1 MGYGKDVRVKDIL
14 ADAAARGIV
23 ARYVPEIANSPMFEH
38 IGFVPFR
45 ALVERGSTAPP
56 DPDRLEKMWHE
67 LGLLEGSPRLPAE
80 APFITPALDYE
91 PADVPRG
98 SAWISPVGPAEQWGI
113 TELVID
119 GPSHG
124 NPFTDVE
131 LSAQFTRAAFTRAAF
146 TSEAAAPI
154 TAGGFYDGDGTYRIR
169 FQAPSAGAWSYV
181 TTSTARSMDG
191 LRGAFEVKPPGPG
204 NHGQVE
210 VADRFHFAYR
220 DGTRFLPI
228 GTTAYAWTHQGAAL
242 EEQTLATLAGSPF
255 RKLRMCVFPKSYL
268 FNTNDP
274 ARYPFARDGDGD
286 WDFTRFDVEFFR
298 HLERR
303 IGQLA
308 ELGIETDLILFH
320 PYDRWGFAEMPA
332 TADDRYVR
340 YLVRRLGAHRS
351 VWWAMANEYDLLPQK
366 TTADWERLAEVVR
379 ANDHAGHLTS
389 IHNCHGFYDHARP
402 WITHCSIQRVDVYR
416 TAENTD
422 EWRQAYGKP
431 VVIDECGYEGD
442 LDQGWGNISG
452 RELVRRFW
460 EGAVRGGYTG
470 HGETYLN
477 EREELW
483 WSKGG
488 ALTGESPERIRF
500 LLEITAAAPGG
511 VLDRLPSDWDVRWG
525 GSEGYRIAYFGFGR
539 PRYRD
544 ITTPP
549 DTRWLVD
556 VIDTWNMTTERQPG
570 IFTGTFRIEL
580 PAREFMAIRLIAVT
594 DD

>member
-1 MGYGKDVRVKDIL
+1 VGYGKDVRIKDVL
-14 ADAAARGIV
+14 SDAAARGIV
-23 ARYVPEIANSPMFEH
+23 ARYVPELTNSPMFEH
-38 IGFVPFR
+38 IGFVALR
-45 ALVERGSTAPP
+45 AAVERGSTAAP

-67 LGLLEGSPRLPAE
+67 LGLLEGRPRLPAE
-80 APFITPALDYE
+80 APFIGPALDYE
-91 PADVPRG
+91 PAGVPRG
-98 SAWISPVGPAEQWGI
+98 SARISPVPPAEQWGI
-113 TELVID
+113 TELTIE

-131 LSAQFTRAAFTRAAF
+131 LSAEF
-146 TSEAAAPI
+146 TSKGSRPV

-169 FQAPSAGAWSYV
+169 FQPPGAGTWAYV
-181 TTSTARSMDG
+181 TTSTARSLDG
-191 LRGAFEVKPPGPG
+191 LRGTVDVRPPGPG
-204 NHGQVE
+204 NHGPVE

-228 GTTAYAWTHQGAAL
+228 GTTAYAWTHQSAAL

-268 FNTNDP
+268 FNTNEP
-274 ARYPFARDGDGD
+274 ARYPFARDSDGD

-308 ELGIETDLILFH
+308 GLGIETDLILFH

-351 VWWAMANEYDLLPQK
+351 VWWAMANEYDLLPHK
-366 TTADWERLAEVVR
+366 TTQDWERLAQVVR

-402 WITHCSIQRVDVYR
+402 WITHCSVQRIDVYR
-416 TAENTD
+416 TAENTGQ
-422 EWRQAYGKP
+422 WRQAYGKP

-470 HGETYLN
+470 HSETYLN

-488 ALTGESPERIRF
+488 ALTGDAPERIRF
-500 LLEITAAAPGG
+500 LLEITADAPGG
-511 VLDRLPSDWDVRWG
+511 VLEPLPSDWDVRWG
-525 GSEGYRIAYFGFGR
+525 GAEDYRIAYFGFGR

-549 DTRWLVD
+549 ESRWLVD

-570 IFTGTFRIEL
+570 VFTGTFRIDL
-580 PAREFMAIRLIAVT
+580 PAREFMAVRLIAVT

>member
-1 MGYGKDVRVKDIL
+1 MDSLGYGKDVRVKDIL
-14 ADAAARGIV
+14 SDAAARGIV
-23 ARYVPEIANSPMFEH
+23 ARYVPEVTNSPMFEH
-38 IGFVPFR
+38 IGFVPFG
-45 ALVERGSTAPP
+45 ALVERGSTASP
-56 DPDRLEKMWHE
+56 DSDRLEKMWHE

-80 APFITPALDYE
+80 APYIAPALDYE
-91 PADVPRG
+91 PAGVPRG
-98 SAWISPVGPAEQWGI
+98 SARIRPVGPAEQWGI
-113 TELVID
+113 TELAID

-131 LSAQFTRAAFTRAAF
+131 LSAEF
-146 TSEAAAPI
+146 TSEAGRSVA
-154 TAGGFYDGDGTYRIR
+154 AGGFYDGDGTYRIR
-169 FQAPSAGAWSYV
+169 FQAPSAGSWSYV
-181 TTSTARSMDG
+181 TTSTARSLDG

-204 NHGQVE
+204 NHGPVE

-220 DGTRFLPI
+220 DGTRFLPA

-242 EEQTLATLAGSPF
+242 EEQTLATLARSPF

-268 FNTNDP
+268 FNTNEP
-274 ARYPFARDGDGD
+274 ERYPFARDSNGD
-286 WDFTRFDVEFFR
+286 WDFTRFEVEFFR

-308 ELGIETDLILFH
+308 GLGIEADLILFH

-332 TADDRYVR
+332 TADDRYVQ

-351 VWWAMANEYDLLPQK
+351 VWWSMANEYDLLPQK
-366 TTADWERLAEVVR
+366 TTQDWERLAQVVR

-500 LLEITAAAPGG
+500 LLEVTAAAPGG
-511 VLDRLPSDWDVRWG
+511 VLDPLPSDWDVRWG
-525 GSEGYRIAYFGFGR
+525 GSEDYRIAYLGFGR

-549 DTRWLVD
+549 DSRWLVD
-556 VIDTWNMTTERQPG
+556 VIDTWNMTITRQPG
-570 IFTGTFRIEL
+570 VFTGTFRIDL